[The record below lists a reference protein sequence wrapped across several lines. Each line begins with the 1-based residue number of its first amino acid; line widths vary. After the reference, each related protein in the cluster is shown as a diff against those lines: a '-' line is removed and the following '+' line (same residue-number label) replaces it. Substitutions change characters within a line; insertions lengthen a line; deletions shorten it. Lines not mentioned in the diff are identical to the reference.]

1 MTKADI
7 IEKVKDLI
15 AAPSCYAP
23 LKALAEEW
31 LKAVGTPEEKALS
44 AKLVAE
50 LEKDVQKAADCL
62 AFFDSEAGRKAVGEE
77 FAANMAKHF
86 KELVDAG
93 EVWCD
98 CPACKAGR
106 AILDNKELIL

>member
-1 MTKADI
+1 MTKAEVV
-7 IEKVKDLI
+7 EKVKDLI
-15 AAPSCYAP
+15 AAPSCCAP

-44 AKLVAE
+44 KKLVAE

-62 AFFDSEAGRKAVGEE
+62 AFFDSEAGKAKVGAE

-98 CPACKAGR
+98 CPACTAGR
-106 AILDNKELIL
+106 AILENRELIL

>member
-31 LKAVGTPEEKALS
+31 LKAVDTADEKEMS
-44 AKLVAE
+44 KKLVAE

-62 AFFDSEAGRKAVGEE
+62 AFFDSEAGKAKVGAE
-77 FAANMAKHF
+77 FAAKMAKHF

>member
-1 MTKADI
+1 MTKAEI
-7 IEKVKDLI
+7 IEKVKNLI
-15 AAPSCYAP
+15 AAPSCCAP

-31 LKAVGTPEEKALS
+31 LKAEGTADEKEMS
-44 AKLVAE
+44 KKLVAE
-50 LEKDVQKAADCL
+50 LEADVQKAADCL
-62 AFFDSEAGRKAVGEE
+62 AFFDSEAGRAKVGAE

-106 AILDNKELIL
+106 AILDNRELIL

>member
-31 LKAVGTPEEKALS
+31 LKAVDTADEKKMS
-44 AKLVAE
+44 KKLVAE
-50 LEKDVQKAADCL
+50 LEADVQKAADCL
-62 AFFDSEAGRKAVGEE
+62 AFFDSEAGRAKVGAE

-98 CPACKAGR
+98 CPACTAGR
-106 AILDNKELIL
+106 AILENRELIL

>member
-15 AAPSCYAP
+15 AAPSCCAP

-31 LKAVGTPEEKALS
+31 LKAVDTPDEKEMS
-44 AKLVAE
+44 KKLVAE
-50 LEKDVQKAADCL
+50 LEADVRKAADCL
-62 AFFDSEAGRKAVGEE
+62 AFFDSEAGRAKVGAE

>member
-1 MTKADI
+1 MSK
-7 IEKVKDLI
+7 
-15 AAPSCYAP
+15 
-23 LKALAEEW
+23 
-31 LKAVGTPEEKALS
+31 
-44 AKLVAE
+44 KLVAE
-50 LEKDVQKAADCL
+50 LEADVQKAADCL
-62 AFFDSEAGRKAVGEE
+62 AFFDSEAGKAKVGAE

>member
-31 LKAVGTPEEKALS
+31 LKAVDTADEKEMS
-44 AKLVAE
+44 KKLVAE
-50 LEKDVQKAADCL
+50 LEKDVQTIDEVIEI
-62 AFFDSEAGRKAVGEE
+62 FSSEAGQKAVGAE
-77 FAANMAKHF
+77 AAASMVAHF
-86 KELVDAG
+86 KEVKAAG
-93 EVWCD
+93 GKWCD

>member
-15 AAPSCYAP
+15 AAPSCCAP

-31 LKAVGTPEEKALS
+31 LKAVGTPDEKALS
-44 AKLVAE
+44 KKLVAE
-50 LEKDVQKAADCL
+50 LEADVQKAADCL
-62 AFFDSEAGRKAVGEE
+62 AFFDSEAGRAKVGAE

>member
-1 MTKADI
+1 MTKAEVV
-7 IEKVKDLI
+7 EKVKELI
-15 AAPSCYAP
+15 AAPSCCAP

-44 AKLVAE
+44 KKLVAE
-50 LEKDVQKAADCL
+50 LEKDVQTIDEVIEI
-62 AFFDSEAGRKAVGEE
+62 FSSEAGQKAVGAE
-77 FAANMAKHF
+77 AAASMVAHF
-86 KELVDAG
+86 KEVKAAG
-93 EVWCD
+93 GKWCD

>member
-31 LKAVGTPEEKALS
+31 LKAVGTAGEKEMS
-44 AKLVAE
+44 KKLVAE
-50 LEKDVQKAADCL
+50 LEADVQKAADCL
-62 AFFDSEAGRKAVGEE
+62 SFFDSEAGRKAVGEE
-77 FAANMAKHF
+77 FATKMAKHF
-86 KELVDAG
+86 KELVAAG

-98 CPACKAGR
+98 CPACTAGR
-106 AILDNKELIL
+106 AILENRELIL

>member
-1 MTKADI
+1 MTKAEI

-23 LKALAEEW
+23 LKAIAEEW
-31 LKAVGTPEEKALS
+31 LKAVDTADEKEMS
-44 AKLVAE
+44 KKLVAE

-62 AFFDSEAGRKAVGEE
+62 SFFDSEAGRAKVGAE
-77 FAANMAKHF
+77 FAAKMAKHF

-106 AILDNKELIL
+106 AILDNRELIL

>member
-7 IEKVKDLI
+7 IEQVKNLV

-31 LKAVGTPEEKALS
+31 LEAEGTANEKEMS
-44 AKLVAE
+44 KKLVAE
-50 LEKDVQKAADCL
+50 LEADVQKAADCL

>member
-15 AAPSCYAP
+15 SAPSCYAP

-31 LKAVGTPEEKALS
+31 LKAVDTADEKEMS
-44 AKLVAE
+44 KKLVAE
-50 LEKDVQKAADCL
+50 LEADVQKAADCL
-62 AFFDSEAGRKAVGEE
+62 SFFDSEAGRKAVGEE
-77 FAANMAKHF
+77 FATKMAKHF

>member
-31 LKAVGTPEEKALS
+31 LKAVDTAEEKALS

-50 LEKDVQKAADCL
+50 LEADVQKAADCL
-62 AFFDSEAGRKAVGEE
+62 SFFDSEAGRKAVGEE
-77 FAANMAKHF
+77 FATKMAKHF

-98 CPACKAGR
+98 CPACTAGR
-106 AILDNKELIL
+106 AILENRELIL

>member
-1 MTKADI
+1 MTKTDI

-31 LKAVGTPEEKALS
+31 LKAVDTADEKEMS
-44 AKLVAE
+44 KKLVAE

-77 FAANMAKHF
+77 FATKMAMHF
-86 KELVDAG
+86 KELVAAG

>member
-1 MTKADI
+1 MTKAEI

-15 AAPSCYAP
+15 AAPSCCAP

-31 LKAVGTPEEKALS
+31 LKAEGTANEKEMS
-44 AKLVAE
+44 KKLIAE

-62 AFFDSEAGRKAVGEE
+62 RFFDSEAGRKAMGEE
-77 FAANMAKHF
+77 FAAKMAKHF

-93 EVWCD
+93 EIWCD
-98 CPACKAGR
+98 CPACTPGR
-106 AILDNKELIL
+106 AILENKEVIL

>member
-1 MTKADI
+1 MTKAEVV
-7 IEKVKDLI
+7 EKVKDLI

-31 LKAVGTPEEKALS
+31 LKAVDTADEKEMS
-44 AKLVAE
+44 KKLVAE

-62 AFFDSEAGRKAVGEE
+62 AFFDSEAGKAKVGAE

>member
-1 MTKADI
+1 MTKAEVV
-7 IEKVKDLI
+7 EKVKDLI
-15 AAPSCYAP
+15 AAPSCCAP

-44 AKLVAE
+44 KKLVAE

-62 AFFDSEAGRKAVGEE
+62 AFFDSEAGKAKVGAE

>member
-7 IEKVKDLI
+7 IAEVKNLI
-15 AAPSCYAP
+15 AAPSCCAP

-31 LKAVGTPEEKALS
+31 LKAVDTPNEKEMS
-44 AKLVAE
+44 KKLVAE

-62 AFFDSEAGRKAVGEE
+62 RFFDSEAGRKAMGEE
-77 FAANMAKHF
+77 FAAKMAKHF
-86 KELVDAG
+86 KELADAG

>member
-1 MTKADI
+1 MTNAEI

-15 AAPSCYAP
+15 AAPSCCAP

-31 LKAVGTPEEKALS
+31 LKAEGTANEKEMS
-44 AKLVAE
+44 KKLIAE

-62 AFFDSEAGRKAVGEE
+62 RFFDSEAGRKAMGEE
-77 FAANMAKHF
+77 FAAKMAKHF

-98 CPACKAGR
+98 CPACTAGR
-106 AILDNKELIL
+106 AILENRETV

>member
-31 LKAVGTPEEKALS
+31 LKAVDTADEKEMS
-44 AKLVAE
+44 KKLVAE

-62 AFFDSEAGRKAVGEE
+62 AFFDSEAGKAKVGAE

-86 KELVDAG
+86 KKLVDAG

-98 CPACKAGR
+98 CPACAPGR
-106 AILDNKELIL
+106 AILDNKEVIL

>member
-77 FAANMAKHF
+77 
-86 KELVDAG
+86 
-93 EVWCD
+93 
-98 CPACKAGR
+98 
-106 AILDNKELIL
+106 

>member
-31 LKAVGTPEEKALS
+31 LKAVDTAEEKALS

-106 AILDNKELIL
+106 AILDNTELSL

>member
-1 MTKADI
+1 MTKAEI

-15 AAPSCYAP
+15 AAPSCCAP

-31 LKAVGTPEEKALS
+31 LKAVDTPEEKALS

-50 LEKDVQKAADCL
+50 LEADVQKAADCL
-62 AFFDSEAGRKAVGEE
+62 AFFDSEAGRAKVGAE
-77 FAANMAKHF
+77 FAAKMAKHF
-86 KELVDAG
+86 KELVAAG

-106 AILDNKELIL
+106 AILDNRELIL

>member
-7 IEKVKDLI
+7 IEQVKNLV

-31 LKAVGTPEEKALS
+31 LEAEGTANEKEMS
-44 AKLVAE
+44 KKLVAE
-50 LEKDVQKAADCL
+50 LEKDVQTIDEVIEIFSSEAGQKAVGAEAAASMVAHFKEVKAAD
-62 AFFDSEAGRKAVGEE
+62 GK
-77 FAANMAKHF
+77 
-86 KELVDAG
+86 
-93 EVWCD
+93 WCD

>member
-31 LKAVGTPEEKALS
+31 LKAVDTAGEKEMS
-44 AKLVAE
+44 KKLVAE

-77 FAANMAKHF
+77 FAAKMAKHF

-98 CPACKAGR
+98 CPACNAGR
-106 AILDNKELIL
+106 AILDNREVIL

>member
-1 MTKADI
+1 MTKAEI

-15 AAPSCYAP
+15 AAPSCCAP

-31 LKAVGTPEEKALS
+31 LKAEGTANEKEMS
-44 AKLVAE
+44 KKLIAE

-62 AFFDSEAGRKAVGEE
+62 RFFDSEAGRKAMGEE
-77 FAANMAKHF
+77 FAAKMAKHF

-98 CPACKAGR
+98 CPACTAGR
-106 AILDNKELIL
+106 AILENRETV

>member
-1 MTKADI
+1 M
-7 IEKVKDLI
+7 
-15 AAPSCYAP
+15 
-23 LKALAEEW
+23 AEEW

-50 LEKDVQKAADCL
+50 LEADVQTIDEVIEL
-62 AFFDSEAGRKAVGEE
+62 FGSETGRKAVGAEA
-77 FAANMAKHF
+77 AANMLAHF
-86 KELVDAG
+86 KEVKAAG
-93 EVWCD
+93 GKWCD